1 MIRIKE
7 NIEWH
12 KIGRDFLNAKPFNH
26 VVIDNFW
33 KEDIAEKL
41 YAEFPDYSDNKI
53 WNAHYNNAIENK
65 KACNHWDKFPKIT
78 YAAFNYLGSKE
89 FLDKVRLVA
98 NRQDLTMDIGL
109 HGGGWHAHMNGGN
122 LNMHLDYNVHPKLG
136 LQRKLN
142 IIVYLSKGWDPAYG
156 GGLELWSHNE
166 ETNQPLAHVKT
177 VDIKF
182 NRAVLFD
189 TTQNSWHGLPL
200 PLSCPDDMVRQS
212 MAAYYVGTPPD
223 NTDDRPRARFAPRLD
238 QMDNPEIEE
247 LIRQRSSLT
256 TVKTT

>member
-1 MIRIKE
+1 MIRQDIDWYE
-7 NIEWH
+7 LSGE
-12 KIGRDFLNAKPFNH
+12 FLAAEPFNH

-33 KEDIAEKL
+33 LPEIAEEL
-41 YAEFPDYSDNKI
+41 YNEFPEYDDTKI

-65 KACNHWDKFPKIT
+65 KACNHWDRFPRTT
-78 YAAFNYLGSKE
+78 YKAFNFLGSDAFME
-89 FLDKVRLVA
+89 NIRSIA
-98 NRQDLTMDIGL
+98 NRPDLTMDFGL

-122 LNMHLDYNVHPKLG
+122 LNMHLDYNVHPKLA

-142 IIVYLSKGWDPAYG
+142 IIVYMSKDWHPEWG
-156 GGLELWSHNE
+156 GGLELWSHNA

-177 VDIKF
+177 VDIEF

-212 MAAYYVGTPPD
+212 MAAYYVGNPPAE
-223 NTDDRPRARFAPRLD
+223 TDDRPRARFAPRLD
-238 QMDNPEIEE
+238 QMDNPEIAE

-256 TVKTT
+256 TVKIT

>member
-1 MIRIKE
+1 MIRQDIDWYE
-7 NIEWH
+7 LSGE
-12 KIGRDFLNAKPFNH
+12 FLVAEPFNH
-26 VVIDNFW
+26 VVIDDFW
-33 KEDIAEKL
+33 LPEIAEEL
-41 YAEFPDYSDNKI
+41 FNEFPEYDDSKI
-53 WNAHYNNAIENK
+53 WNAYYNNAIENK
-65 KACNHWDKFPKIT
+65 KACNHWDRFPRRT
-78 YAAFNYLGSKE
+78 YQAFNFLGSNY
-89 FLDKVRLVA
+89 FLEHVRAIA
-98 NRQDLTMDIGL
+98 NRPDLIMDFGL
-109 HGGGWHAHMNGGN
+109 HGGGWHAHMNGCN

-136 LQRKLN
+136 LQRKIN
-142 IIVYLSKGWDPAYG
+142 IIIYMSKDWQPCYG

-212 MAAYYVGTPPD
+212 MAAYYVCNPPV

-238 QMDNPEIEE
+238 QIGNVQIEQ
-247 LIRQRSSLT
+247 LIKDRSSLS
-256 TVKTT
+256 TVKLGL

>member
-1 MIRIKE
+1 MIRD
-7 NIEWH
+7 NIEWDH
-12 KIGRDFLNAKPFNH
+12 IRKDFLTGDPFNH

-33 KEDIAEKL
+33 NEDVAEQL
-41 YAEFPDYSDNKI
+41 YSDFPKYDDDKV
-53 WNAHYNNAIENK
+53 WNGVYANAIENK
-65 KACNHWDKFPKIT
+65 KSCNFWDRFPSTT
-78 YAAFNYLGSKE
+78 YKAFN
-89 FLDKVRLVA
+89 FLASDWLQDKIRFVSDRK
-98 NRQDLTMDIGL
+98 DISMDFGL
-109 HGGGWHAHMNGGN
+109 HGGGWHAHANGGN

-142 IIVYLSKGWDPAYG
+142 IIIYLVKDWDPAYG

-212 MAAYYVGTPPD
+212 MAAYYVGNVPADTE
-223 NTDDRPRARFAPRLD
+223 DRPRALFAPRED
-238 QMDNPEIEE
+238 QIGNTEVEK
-247 LIRQRSSLT
+247 LIISRSSLT
-256 TVKTT
+256 TAKYKY

>member
-1 MIRIKE
+1 MIRKDINWE
-7 NIEWH
+7 DLNSE
-12 KIGRDFLNAKPFNH
+12 FLVAEPFNH
-26 VVIDNFW
+26 IVIDNFW
-33 KEDIAEKL
+33 EEDIAEEL
-41 YAEFPDYSDNKI
+41 YNEFPEYDDNKV

-65 KACNHWDKFPKIT
+65 KACNHWDKFPKTT
-78 YAAFNYLGSKE
+78 YKAFNFLGSNE
-89 FLDKVRLVA
+89 FIENVRTVASRPDLV
-98 NRQDLTMDIGL
+98 MDFGL

-142 IIVYLSKGWDPAYG
+142 IIVYMSKDWYPEFG
-156 GGLELWSHNE
+156 GGLELWSHDE
-166 ETNQPLAHVKT
+166 ETNQPKAHVKT

-212 MAAYYVGTPPD
+212 MAAYYVGKVPAE
-223 NTDDRPRARFAPRLD
+223 TDDRPRARFAPRLD
-238 QMDNPEIEE
+238 QMGDPAIEE
-247 LIRQRSSLT
+247 LIRQRSSLS
-256 TVKTT
+256 TVKIG

>member
-1 MIRIKE
+1 MIRE
-7 NIEWH
+7 NIELDILRAEYH
-12 KIGRDFLNAKPFNH
+12 SVEPFH
-26 VVIDNFW
+26 HIVIDDFW
-33 KEDIAEKL
+33 LPEIAEAL
-41 YAEFPDYSDNKI
+41 YSEFPDYDNSKI

-65 KACNHWDKFPKIT
+65 KACNHWDKFPATT
-78 YAAFNYLGSKE
+78 YKAFN
-89 FLDKVRLVA
+89 FLASDWFQDKIRFITE
-98 NRQDLTMDIGL
+98 NKDISMDFGL

-142 IIVYLSKGWDPAYG
+142 IIVYLSKDWHPEWG
-156 GGLELWSHNE
+156 GGLEFWSHNE

-212 MAAYYVGTPPD
+212 MAAYYVGNAPAE
-223 NTDDRPRARFAPRLD
+223 TDDRPRARFAPRLD
-238 QMDNPEIEE
+238 QIGNAEIEE